1 MKLIA
6 SYTEKIN
13 KLDKKEN
20 IIFFNDSLEIFY
32 KKNFYAKIKSNDYLS
47 NKKLLNKYYKSSIK
61 YYDKYLKIISSEL
74 NKIHNL
80 KYPMKYW
87 EIILGY
93 WLIKFIQSIYPIYL
107 QKKYILKKYK
117 FQEVYFSKKKPDILI
132 NKNFSDY
139 VKNSSKKEWFDQ
151 IIKIIFKKNIQQNLK
166 ITISTKRNQA

>member
-117 FQEVYFSKKKPDILI
+117 FQEVYFSKTHTI
-132 NKNFSDY
+132 NKKF
-139 VKNSSKKEWFDQ
+139 F
-151 IIKIIFKKNIQQNLK
+151 
-166 ITISTKRNQA
+166 

>member
-6 SYTEKIN
+6 SYSEKIN
-13 KLDKKEN
+13 KTN
-20 IIFFNDSLEIFY
+20 INKNTVFFNDSLEIFY
-32 KKNFYAKIKSNDYLS
+32 KKNFQTKIKSSDYLS
-47 NKKLLNKYYKSSIK
+47 NKKFLDKHYKSSIK
-61 YYDKYLKIISSEL
+61 YYEKYLNIISSEL
-74 NKIHNL
+74 NNVHNL
-80 KYPMKYW
+80 RYPTKYW

-151 IIKIIFKKNIQQNLK
+151 IIKIIFKKK
-166 ITISTKRNQA
+166 YSTKFEKKNF